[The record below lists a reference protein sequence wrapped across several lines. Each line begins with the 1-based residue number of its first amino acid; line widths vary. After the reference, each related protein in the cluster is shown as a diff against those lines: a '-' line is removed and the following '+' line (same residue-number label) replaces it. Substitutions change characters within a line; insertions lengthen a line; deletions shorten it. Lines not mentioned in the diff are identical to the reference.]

1 MVNMR
6 NSSVIEKIKCKKIDK
21 FFTDL
26 PKGQFSNILIIA
38 LKKFAKQKHLIIME
52 I

>member
-6 NSSVIEKIKCKKIDK
+6 NSSVTEKIKCKKINE

-26 PKGQFSNILIIA
+26 RKGQF
-38 LKKFAKQKHLIIME
+38 
-52 I
+52 

>member
-6 NSSVIEKIKCKKIDK
+6 NSSVTEKSNVRKLTN

-26 PKGQFSNILIIA
+26 PKGQF
-38 LKKFAKQKHLIIME
+38 
-52 I
+52 

>member
-6 NSSVIEKIKCKKIDK
+6 NSSVTEKIKCKKINK

-26 PKGQFSNILIIA
+26 PKG
-38 LKKFAKQKHLIIME
+38 KF
-52 I
+52 

>member
-6 NSSVIEKIKCKKIDK
+6 NSSVTEKIKCKKINK

-26 PKGQFSNILIIA
+26 PMGRF
-38 LKKFAKQKHLIIME
+38 
-52 I
+52 